1 MFTPA
6 QMVLTPDGK
15 KLHLSHGP
23 IDIILQSF
31 GLSNEVQKSY
41 EQVIKFFPKILPDLV
56 AEIGDLRRPYS
67 KGWQPEGLVSRRMKE
82 ACYPYQGKF
91 LTPMAAVAGAVA
103 DQVLEISLINRKL
116 DKIYVNNGGDISFHL
131 ERGHLLTAGIV
142 GDISRSKI
150 NGKCVF
156 NFENPARGIATSG
169 WKGRSFSM
177 GIADAVTVLASNAAA
192 ADVAATLIANAV
204 FADHPAIKQEPAI
217 NQDIDSD
224 LGERLITVKVG
235 KLDGNTIEN
244 ALDSG
249 QTVAEQMELA
259 GHITAA
265 VLVLQDSFRVVGSPP
280 IGLKSS

>member
-6 QMVLTPDGK
+6 QMVLMPDGK

-31 GLSNEVQKSY
+31 GPSTEVQKSY
-41 EQVIKFFPKILPDLV
+41 EQAINYFPKILPGLV
-56 AEIGDLRRPYS
+56 TEISDLRRPYS
-67 KGWQPEGLVSRRMKE
+67 KGWHPEGLVSRRMKE
-82 ACYPYQGKF
+82 ACYPYHDKF

-103 DQVLEISLINRKL
+103 DQVLEISLIGRKL

-131 ERGHLLTAGIV
+131 ERDHLLTAGIV

-156 NFENPARGIATSG
+156 NFESPARGIATSG

-204 FADHPAIKQEPAI
+204 ITDHPAIKQEPAI

-280 IGLKSS
+280 IGLISN